1 MPRTPSSLL
10 KWLFIS
16 IAIPLVLYGV
26 LQTSPFRAWMRPAP
40 GFHFYVVSAAFIA
53 AVVASSIIGWAGV
66 RARDVNVMMVFVAL
80 QSLANSFLIHGLS
93 TPGFIISRVNKVPIV
108 ASQLGL
114 TVCAVWMCL
123 SSLPSDHPLIRRL
136 TKRRR
141 VFVAIALGVMA
152 AVHVVLLVDPSLA
165 DFIPLDSVLTHR
177 IVAMVTIAL
186 YVWAMIRYF
195 RQFKM
200 ARFPVHAAVIVGDAL
215 LAITEFVMVT
225 TMMWTL
231 AWWLYHLVLIAAM
244 VTMLYGIVVQYKS
257 NTTVKGTFQEILHTQ
272 TLDLLRVG
280 ISESVYNLIL
290 ATERKDPYTAGHNVR
305 VALFALQLART
316 MGVPREGL
324 RALLRGGVMHDVG
337 KLEVPDAI
345 LNKPGPLTR
354 EERAVIEQHPV
365 TGYDMCR
372 YIGFM
377 TEELAVI
384 RHHHE
389 RWDGTGYPDGL
400 RGTDIP
406 LLARILAVAD
416 VYDAL
421 TSTRAYRAPWP
432 HERALQVIADGAGSQ
447 FDPACV
453 EAWIQLCRTGDM
465 TYVREVSAAMS
476 TNGI

>member
-10 KWLFIS
+10 KFLLVS
-16 IAIPLVLYGV
+16 VTLPLVLYGI
-26 LQTSPFRAWMRPAP
+26 LQASPIRTWMQPAP

-53 AVVASSIIGWAGV
+53 AVVASSILGWSGI

-80 QSLANSFLIHGLS
+80 QSLAGSFLVHGLS
-93 TPGFIISRVNKVPIV
+93 TPGFIISRANQVPVV

-114 TVCAVWMCL
+114 TVCAVWMYL

-136 TKRRR
+136 TRRRR
-141 VFVAIALGVMA
+141 VFVAIALGVIA
-152 AVHVVLLVDPSLA
+152 AVHVALLVDPTLA
-165 DFIPLDSVLTHR
+165 EFVPLNSVLAQGV
-177 IVAMVTIAL
+177 VAVVTIGL
-186 YVWAMIRYF
+186 YVWAMARYF

-200 ARFPVHAAVIVGDAL
+200 ARFPVHAAVVVGDAL
-215 LAITEFVMVT
+215 LAITEFIMVT

-244 VTMLYGIVVQYKS
+244 VTLLYGILVQNKS
-257 NTTVKGTFQEILHTQ
+257 NTTVKGTFQEILHAQ
-272 TLDLLRVG
+272 SVHLLRVG

-305 VALFALQLART
+305 VALFALQLARM
-316 MGVPREGL
+316 MGVSREGM
-324 RALLRGGVMHDVG
+324 RALLRGGVVHDVG

-345 LNKPGPLTR
+345 LNKPGPLTP
-354 EERAVIEQHPV
+354 EERAIIEQHPV

-400 RGTDIP
+400 SGTDIP

-432 HERALQVIADGAGSQ
+432 HERALQVIAEGAGSQ

-453 EAWIQLCRTGDM
+453 EAWLQLCRTGDIA
-465 TYVREVSAAMS
+465 YIREVAAAMS
-476 TNGI
+476 PHGD